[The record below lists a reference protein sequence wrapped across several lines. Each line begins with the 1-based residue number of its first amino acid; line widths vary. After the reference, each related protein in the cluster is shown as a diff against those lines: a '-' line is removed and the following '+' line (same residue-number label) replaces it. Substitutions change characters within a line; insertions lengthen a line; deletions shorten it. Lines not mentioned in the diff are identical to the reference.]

1 MGWSS
6 DSYEM
11 ELLLLYFLGWRFA
24 VCRMGHV
31 IYFTYKLLFP
41 VYLCCFQIYVED
53 VTFYLDVKTLQCLL
67 SFLAMIGSR
76 LFNSEKESIKSS

>member
-1 MGWSS
+1 MVALLSG
-6 DSYEM
+6 M
-11 ELLLLYFLGWRFA
+11 EICSLQNGTCYF
-24 VCRMGHV
+24 
-31 IYFTYKLLFP
+31 IYKLLFL
-41 VYLCCFQIYVED
+41 VYLRCFQIYVEE